1 MRKEKISNEILDE
14 AVVVDREKAADN
26 DNIAEPTVIRLEAN
40 DSERVSQFSDDDEG
54 NERKS
59 TLRKRPSDDTLLKI
73 STISCVLG
81 ILSCTIFLGN
91 VPLAVIGILLG
102 LTAAANKYKTVYTKA
117 GLICS
122 FIGCALGILLGLAF
136 VFLIVA
142 LIVALVVS
150 VLLALSALAAIL
162 PLII

>member
-26 DNIAEPTVIRLEAN
+26 DNVAEPTVIRLEAN
-40 DSERVSQFSDDDEG
+40 DSERANKYLDDDEG

-102 LTAAANKYKTVYTKA
+102 LTAAANKYKTGYTKA

-122 FIGCALGILLGLAF
+122 FIGCVLGIIFGL
-136 VFLIVA
+136 VFAILVVA
-142 LIVALVVS
+142 LIVALI
-150 VLLALSALAAIL
+150 LIALAAVSA
-162 PLII
+162 LIMMLI